1 MPAPQ
6 TFRER
11 LKAICAIMCISQREL
26 ARRAG
31 LTHAHVHGILHGKIE
46 PGLTV
51 CESLAKA
58 VGQDLGEML
67 SERTVKISSKTG

>member
-1 MPAPQ
+1 MPAQ
-6 TFRER
+6 ETFRER
-11 LKAICAIMCISQREL
+11 LTAICKVMCISQREL

-31 LTHAHVHGILHGKIE
+31 ITHAHVHGILHGKVE
-46 PGLTV
+46 PGLAV

-67 SERTVKISSKTG
+67 SERTTKISSKTG